1 VFKIN
6 VHTIVP
12 IFRKESEKMA
22 LAKNNQVKFR
32 IDDHT
37 KMALKRVLE
46 NKKITI
52 QSIMETLLMEYI
64 IKNIDSVI
72 NE

>member
-1 VFKIN
+1 MM
-6 VHTIVP
+6 VP

-22 LAKNNQVKFR
+22 LAKNNQVNFR
-32 IDDHT
+32 IDGHT

>member
-1 VFKIN
+1 
-6 VHTIVP
+6 
-12 IFRKESEKMA
+12 MA
-22 LAKNNQVKFR
+22 LPKNNQVKSR

-37 KMALKRVLE
+37 KMAFKRVLE

-52 QSIMETLLMEYI
+52 QSIMETLLIEYI

-72 NE
+72 NEE

>member
-1 VFKIN
+1 MM
-6 VHTIVP
+6 VP

-22 LAKNNQVKFR
+22 LTKNNQVKFR
-32 IDDHT
+32 IDGHT
-37 KMALKRVLE
+37 KIALKRVLE

>member
-1 VFKIN
+1 
-6 VHTIVP
+6 
-12 IFRKESEKMA
+12 MA
-22 LAKNNQVKFR
+22 LAKSNQVKFI

>member
-1 VFKIN
+1 MV
-6 VHTIVP
+6 
-12 IFRKESEKMA
+12 

-32 IDDHT
+32 IDGHT

>member
-1 VFKIN
+1 
-6 VHTIVP
+6 
-12 IFRKESEKMA
+12 MA

-32 IDDHT
+32 IDYHT
-37 KMALKRVLE
+37 KMALKRVIE

-52 QSIMETLLMEYI
+52 QSIMETLLIEYI

-72 NE
+72 NEE

>member
-1 VFKIN
+1 
-6 VHTIVP
+6 
-12 IFRKESEKMA
+12 MA

-37 KMALKRVLE
+37 KMALKRVIE

-52 QSIMETLLMEYI
+52 QSIKETLLIEYI

-72 NE
+72 NEE

>member
-1 VFKIN
+1 
-6 VHTIVP
+6 
-12 IFRKESEKMA
+12 MA

-37 KMALKRVLE
+37 KMAIKRVLE

-52 QSIMETLLMEYI
+52 QSIMETLLMEIYY
-64 IKNIDSVI
+64 KKY
-72 NE
+72 

>member
-1 VFKIN
+1 
-6 VHTIVP
+6 
-12 IFRKESEKMA
+12 MA

-52 QSIMETLLMEYI
+52 QSIMETLL
-64 IKNIDSVI
+64 IKQLKTT
-72 NE
+72 

>member
-1 VFKIN
+1 M
-6 VHTIVP
+6 T
-12 IFRKESEKMA
+12 

-46 NKKITI
+46 NKKITL
-52 QSIMETLLMEYI
+52 QFIMETILIEYI
-64 IKNIDSVI
+64 MKNLDSVI
-72 NE
+72 YKD

>member
-1 VFKIN
+1 
-6 VHTIVP
+6 
-12 IFRKESEKMA
+12 MA
-22 LAKNNQVKFR
+22 LPKNNQVKFR

-37 KMALKRVLE
+37 KMASKRVLE

-52 QSIMETLLMEYI
+52 QSIMKTLLIEYI

>member
-1 VFKIN
+1 MFKIN
-6 VHTIVP
+6 VHTIIP
-12 IFRKESEKMA
+12 IFRKESEKKT

-37 KMALKRVLE
+37 KITLKRVLE

-52 QSIMETLLMEYI
+52 QSIIETLLMEYI

>member
-1 VFKIN
+1 
-6 VHTIVP
+6 
-12 IFRKESEKMA
+12 MA

-32 IDDHT
+32 IDDRT

>member
-1 VFKIN
+1 
-6 VHTIVP
+6 
-12 IFRKESEKMA
+12 MA

-37 KMALKRVLE
+37 KMALKKMLE

-52 QSIMETLLMEYI
+52 QSLMETLLMEYI
-64 IKNIDSVI
+64 IKNIDSGI

>member
-1 VFKIN
+1 
-6 VHTIVP
+6 
-12 IFRKESEKMA
+12 MA
-22 LAKNNQVKFR
+22 LAKNNQVKFI

-37 KMALKRVLE
+37 NTALKRVLE

-52 QSIMETLLMEYI
+52 QSIMETLLIEYI